1 MQCERCREALSALLD
16 GEDPGLEPSLIDG
29 HLTSCVACRTYERR
43 LADLHR
49 MTRVRQ
55 AEPVPDLAT
64 GIVAQLEPASAGPS
78 RTDPG
83 SANPHDPVLGWL
95 RSGLTFVGV
104 LIVILSAALLV
115 SNSVE
120 NPAHLAA
127 WDLAFGGALL
137 FAAWQPD
144 RARGLL
150 PMALLLV
157 GSMTAA
163 SLIEIND
170 GHPATHGLVFHAAEL
185 VGVLLLALL
194 ARYRRPSRHHTS
206 RLPAA

>member
-1 MQCERCREALSALLD
+1 MQCDQCRESLSALLD
-16 GEDPGLEPSLIDG
+16 GEEPGFSP
-29 HLTSCVACRTYERR
+29 HLVDEHLNRCVACRSYERR

-49 MTRVRQ
+49 VSRIRQ
-55 AEPVPDLAT
+55 AEAVPDLS
-64 GIVAQLEPASAGPS
+64 GSIVSLMARRG
-78 RTDPG
+78 
-83 SANPHDPVLGWL
+83 NPHDAVLGWL

-104 LIVILSAALLV
+104 LLVSLSAAVLL

-137 FAAWQPD
+137 VAAWQPD

-150 PMALLLV
+150 PMAILLV

-163 SLIEIND
+163 SAIEIND
-170 GHPATHGLVFHAAEL
+170 GHPATHGLVFHLGEL
-185 VGVLLLALL
+185 AGVLLLALL
-194 ARYRRPSRHHTS
+194 ARHRAGRRSARG
-206 RLPAA
+206 LPAT